1 MSQDRIDLIN
11 ERLSNLD
18 FLISD
23 NQSKANQNI
32 NGDKYQGYLDLI
44 TQYLEIKY
52 ALEQEKITLTS

>member
-23 NQSKANQNI
+23 SQSKANQNI